1 MPHNKILNRCEKR
14 MHHILATSKHVI
26 FFYNSY
32 FRIMYLIYNQTSR
45 YIFSYYENTCN
56 KFSYIGRE
64 YPIAPFRNRDDTA
77 KPTPL
82 AERIMISTNS
92 RFLLKY

>member
-1 MPHNKILNRCEKR
+1 MPHNKTLNRCEKR

-26 FFYNSY
+26 CFYNV
-32 FRIMYLIYNQTSR
+32 YLKNYLSNIESCD
-45 YIFSYYENTCN
+45 YIFSYYEIIC
-56 KFSYIGRE
+56 KRISYIGRE